1 MWSYKDRPEKGL
13 RLNSLILLAT
23 SALLAGCM
31 SCGGGNTVPAAEL
44 PLFGAQRAFADLE
57 RQVAFGPRM
66 PGSPGHQQQLNWMIS
81 TLQPLAEQVRQQHFT
96 TKTALGGPYE
106 FTNLL
111 AVFSAAASGPVT
123 LLGAHWDTRPVADQD
138 PDPTLRSAPV
148 PGANDGASGVA
159 VLLELARIFHQTP
172 PPHPVYLAFL
182 DAEDSG
188 KSGSGLLYSGYCLG
202 SVHMVQNWPADL
214 ARPDRA
220 IILDLVGGVAKP
232 NPRVPVRTDLGANDY
247 FDLRVE
253 DHSAKSAPELV
264 DEIWTIA
271 EKLGHRAFQR
281 SRQTPVID
289 DHLPFIAAGIPA
301 VDIIDFVPPVWH
313 TVDDTPEY
321 CSPQALRQV
330 GETMVGLIYGRE

>member
-1 MWSYKDRPEKGL
+1 MWSYKDGPESGW
-13 RLNSLILLAT
+13 RLSPLVLLAT
-23 SALLAGCM
+23 VALLAGCT
-31 SCGGGNTVPAAEL
+31 SCGGGNPVPAAEL
-44 PLFGAQRAFADLE
+44 PLFEAQRAFADLE
-57 RQVAFGPRM
+57 RQVAFDPRM
-66 PGSPGHQQQLNWMIS
+66 PGSPGHQQQLDWMIS
-81 TLQPLAEQVRQQHFT
+81 TLQPLAEQVRPQHFT
-96 TKTALGGPYE
+96 AKTALGGPYE

-111 AVFSAAASGPVT
+111 AVFSAAASGPIT

-138 PDPTLRSAPV
+138 PDPTLRSQPV
-148 PGANDGASGVA
+148 PGANDGASGVSI
-159 VLLELARIFHQTP
+159 LLELARIFHQTP
-172 PPHPVYLAFL
+172 PPHPVYLAFF

-188 KSGSGLLYSGYCLG
+188 KVGSGLLYSGYCLG
-202 SVHMVQNWPADL
+202 SVHMAQNWPQDL

-253 DHSAKSAPELV
+253 GYSAQAAPELV
-264 DEIWTIA
+264 DEIWSIA
-271 EKLGHRAFQR
+271 AELGHRAFQR
-281 SRQTPVID
+281 SRQTAVID
-289 DHLPFIAAGIPA
+289 DHLPFIAVGIPA

-330 GETMVGLIYGRE
+330 GETVVGLIYGRE